1 MRRFFRLRTIRSLL
15 WAGFGST
22 IFFLAASGAG
32 AIYSLQSLERQ
43 SRAEVRDLYDELSAM
58 QRVANAIMQEIVIGM
73 QYVNTGSET
82 EGDRYRAAADEAD
95 KLRRDALGLAVLA
108 PDERKELEEIGR
120 LQASVEVGIGLTH
133 AYSETGRRA
142 DATRVLR
149 TTTADIEKIGKSVD
163 AIRSVAT
170 ARTAARD
177 RALRSDVTRN
187 QRALLVVILAA
198 IVVAIYFSIRTLRA
212 VTRPLTQLGRDVDA
226 MGDGD
231 LRLRTQAADLP
242 RARGDAREYMHL
254 SQSLLR
260 TRDRLRALLD
270 SVKSEA
276 EIVNKAAGALS
287 QTATGASDATHH
299 VTAAVNEM
307 ARGAT
312 GQLDSLTNA
321 TEAVRQLAEE
331 GAAIGEAVGASQ
343 QAGKDI
349 RTTANATRAGIAEAV
364 STLLGAREVVD
375 TSAREIAHLRDA
387 TAVIDRFV
395 AVISDIA
402 VQTNL
407 LALNAAIEAARAG
420 DAGHGFAVVAEEVRT
435 LADQSAKAAS
445 DVTEN
450 VRRIR
455 ERVGSASAAVEAGT
469 QRMKNVEEVAKSAS
483 NALSQIESAVERV
496 ENASAR
502 VTRAVESNQHA
513 LISVRDAILG
523 AKETAEGH
531 AASSEQVA
539 AAVQQTS
546 ASVEEVSA
554 TAAELQTAA
563 ERVRAMVL
571 EFKT

>member
-32 AIYSLQSLERQ
+32 AIYSLHSLARQ
-43 SRAEVRDLYDELSAM
+43 SRAEVRELYDELSAV
-58 QRVANAIMQEIVIGM
+58 QRVVNAIMQEIVIGM

-95 KLRRDALGLAVLA
+95 KLRREALGLAVLA
-108 PDERKELEEIGR
+108 PDERKALEEIGR

-133 AYSETGRRA
+133 AYGETGRRA

-177 RALRSDVTRN
+177 RALRSDVSRN
-187 QRALLVVILAA
+187 QRALLIAVLLA
-198 IVVAIYFSIRTLRA
+198 IGVAVYFSIRTLRA
-212 VTRPLTQLGRDVDA
+212 VTRPLTNLGRDVDA

-231 LRLRTQAADLP
+231 LRLRSQPDHARP
-242 RARGDAREYMHL
+242 RNDAREYMHL

-260 TRDRLRALLD
+260 TRDRLRSLLD

>member
-1 MRRFFRLRTIRSLL
+1 MRRFFRLRTIRALL

-32 AIYSLQSLERQ
+32 AIYSLDSLARQ
-43 SRAEVRDLYDELSAM
+43 SRTQVRDLYDELSAT
-58 QRVANAIMQEIVIGM
+58 QRVVIAIMQEMVLGM

-95 KLRRDALGLAVLA
+95 KLRREALALAVLA
-108 PDERKELEEIGR
+108 PDERKELEDIGR
-120 LQASVEVGIGLTH
+120 LQASVEVGIALTH
-133 AYSETGRRA
+133 AYGETGRRA

-187 QRALLVVILAA
+187 QRALLVAILSA
-198 IVVAIYFSIRTLRA
+198 IVVAIYFSVRTLRA
-212 VTRPLTQLGRDVDA
+212 VTRPLTTLGRDVDA

-231 LRLRTQAADLP
+231 LRLRSQP
-242 RARGDAREYMHL
+242 EHVRARNDAREYMHL

-260 TRDRLRALLD
+260 TRDRLRSLLD

-276 EIVNKAAGALS
+276 ELVNKAAGALS
-287 QTATGASDATHH
+287 QTATGASDATQH

-307 ARGAT
+307 ARGAS

-496 ENASAR
+496 ETASAR

-531 AASSEQVA
+531 AASSQQVA

>member
-1 MRRFFRLRTIRSLL
+1 MRTVLRFRTIRALL
-15 WAGFGST
+15 WSGFGAT
-22 IFFLAASGAG
+22 IVFLAAAGAG
-32 AIYSLQSLERQ
+32 AIWSLQSNARQ
-43 SRAEVRDLYDELSAM
+43 SRAEVRELYDELSAM
-58 QRVANAIMQEIVIGM
+58 QRVVNSIMEEIVAGM
-73 QYVNTGSET
+73 QYVNTGSER
-82 EGDRYRAAADEAD
+82 EGERYRVAADSAD
-95 KLRRDALGLAVLA
+95 KLRQQALGLAVLS
-108 PDERKELEEIGR
+108 PEERRGLEEIGR
-120 LQASVEVGIGLTH
+120 LQASIEVGIALTH
-133 AYSETGRRA
+133 AYGETGRPA

-149 TTTADIEKIGKSVD
+149 STTGDIGKVGASLE
-163 AIRSVAT
+163 T
-170 ARTAARD
+170 MRTAAAARAAARD
-177 RALRSDVTRN
+177 SGLKAAVTRS
-187 QRALLVVILAA
+187 QRALA
-198 IVVAIYFSIRTLRA
+198 VAILLAMGVAVYFSVRTLGA
-212 VTRPLTQLGRDVDA
+212 VTRPLRALGLDVDA
-226 MGDGD
+226 MGSGD
-231 LRLRTQAADLP
+231 LRLRGNVDQL
-242 RARGDAREYMHL
+242 RARSDAREYTHL
-254 SQSLLR
+254 SQSLLQ
-260 TRDRLRALLD
+260 TRDRLRTLLE
-270 SVKSEA
+270 SVKLEA

-299 VTAAVNEM
+299 VTAAVNDM
-307 ARGAT
+307 ARGAS
-312 GQLDSLTNA
+312 GQLDSLTTA

-331 GAAIGEAVGASQ
+331 GAAIGEAAGASE

-349 RTTANATRAGIAEAV
+349 RSTANATRAGIAQAV

-375 TSAREIAHLRDA
+375 ASAREIAQLRDA

-455 ERVGSASAAVEAGT
+455 DRVGSASAAVEAGT
-469 QRMKNVEEVAKSAS
+469 QRMKNVEEVANSAS
-483 NALSQIESAVERV
+483 NALTQIESAVERV
-496 ENASAR
+496 ESASAR

-554 TAAELQTAA
+554 TASELQTAA
-563 ERVRAMVL
+563 ERVRAMVS

>member
-32 AIYSLQSLERQ
+32 AIYSLRSLERQ

-58 QRVANAIMQEIVIGM
+58 QRVVNAIMQEIVIGM

-95 KLRRDALGLAVLA
+95 KLRREALGLAVLA
-108 PDERKELEEIGR
+108 PDERNELEEIGR
-120 LQASVEVGIGLTH
+120 LQSSVEVGIGLTH
-133 AYSETGRRA
+133 AYGETGRRA

-177 RALRSDVTRN
+177 RALRSEVTRN
-187 QRALLVVILAA
+187 QRALLIAILSA
-198 IVVAIYFSIRTLRA
+198 IGVAVYFSIRTLRA

-231 LRLRTQAADLP
+231 LRLRTQADLP
-242 RARGDAREYMHL
+242 RARSDAREYMHL

-260 TRDRLRALLD
+260 TRDRLRSLLD

-420 DAGHGFAVVAEEVRT
+420 DAGHGFAVVAEEVRA

>member
-32 AIYSLQSLERQ
+32 AIYSLQSLEGQ

-58 QRVANAIMQEIVIGM
+58 QRVANAIMQEIAIGM

-198 IVVAIYFSIRTLRA
+198 IGVAIYFSIRTLRA

-231 LRLRTQAADLP
+231 LRLRTQADLP

>member
-1 MRRFFRLRTIRSLL
+1 MKLRLFRLRTIRALL
-15 WAGFGST
+15 WSGFGAT
-22 IFFLAASGAG
+22 IVFLAASGAG
-32 AIYSLQSLERQ
+32 AIYALHSMERQ
-43 SRAEVRDLYDELSAM
+43 GRAEVRDLYEELSAM
-58 QRVANAIMQEIVIGM
+58 QRVVNAIMQEIVGGM
-73 QYVNTGSET
+73 QYVNTGSEK
-82 EGDRYRAAADEAD
+82 EGERYRVAGDNAD
-95 KLRRDALGLAVLA
+95 KLRHDALGLSVLS
-108 PDERKELEEIGR
+108 PEERKELEEIGR
-120 LQASVEVGIGLTH
+120 LQASIEVGIALTH
-133 AYSETGRRA
+133 AYTETGRQA
-142 DATRVLR
+142 DATRTMR
-149 TTTADIEKIGKSVD
+149 ATTADIERIGKSLES
-163 AIRSVAT
+163 IRTVA
-170 ARTAARD
+170 AARAASRD
-177 RALRSDVTRN
+177 ASISNEVARN
-187 QRALLVVILAA
+187 QRALLLAVLLA
-198 IVVAIYFSIRTLRA
+198 IGTAVYFSIRTLGA
-212 VTRPLTQLGRDVDA
+212 VTRPLRALGVDVDA

-231 LRLRTQAADLP
+231 LRLRIRPEHVQA
-242 RARGDAREYMHL
+242 RSDAREYTHL
-254 SQSLLR
+254 SEALLR
-260 TRDRLRALLD
+260 TRDRLRTLLE

-276 EIVNKAAGALS
+276 EVVNKAAGALS
-287 QTATGASDATHH
+287 QTASGASDATHH

-307 ARGAT
+307 ARGAS
-312 GQLDSLTNA
+312 GQLDSLTDA
-321 TEAVRQLAEE
+321 SEAVRQLAEE
-331 GAAIGEAVGASQ
+331 GATIGEAAGESE
-343 QAGKDI
+343 QAGRDI

-455 ERVGSASAAVEAGT
+455 DRVGSASAAVEAGT
-469 QRMKNVEEVAKSAS
+469 QRMKNVEEVATSAS
-483 NALSQIESAVERV
+483 NALAQIESAVMRV
-496 ENASAR
+496 ETASMR

-513 LISVRDAILG
+513 LISVRNAILG
-523 AKETAEGH
+523 AKETAESH
-531 AASSEQVA
+531 AASSEEVA

-546 ASVEEVSA
+546 ASVQEVSA

-563 ERVRAMVL
+563 ERVRTMVL

>member
-1 MRRFFRLRTIRSLL
+1 MRNIFRLRTIRALL
-15 WAGFGST
+15 WSGFGAS
-22 IFFLAASGAG
+22 IVFLAAAGAG
-32 AIYSLQSLERQ
+32 AIYSLHSNDRQ
-43 SRAEVRDLYDELSAM
+43 SRAEVRDLYQELSST
-58 QRVANAIMQEIVIGM
+58 QRVVNAIMQEIVGGM
-73 QYVNTGSET
+73 QYLNTGSER
-82 EGDRYRAAADEAD
+82 EGTRYHAVADSAE
-95 KLRRDALGLAVLA
+95 KLRQEALGLAVLSS
-108 PDERKELEEIGR
+108 DERRQLEEIGR
-120 LQASVEVGIGLTH
+120 LQASIEVGISLTH
-133 AYSETGRRA
+133 AYGETGRPA
-142 DATRVLR
+142 DATRVMR
-149 TTTADIEKIGKSVD
+149 ATTADIARIGS
-163 AIRSVAT
+163 ALESIRTIAE

-177 RALRSDVTRN
+177 RALSADVARS
-187 QRALLVVILAA
+187 QRVLLLAVLVA
-198 IVVAIYFSIRTLRA
+198 IGVAIYFSIRTLGA
-212 VTRPLTQLGRDVDA
+212 VTRPLAALGLDVDA
-226 MGDGD
+226 MGSGD
-231 LRLRTQAADLP
+231 LRLRVRPEQL
-242 RARGDAREYMHL
+242 RARLDAREYTQL

-260 TRDRLRALLD
+260 TRDRLRTLLEN
-270 SVKSEA
+270 VKSEA
-276 EIVNKAAGALS
+276 DIVNMAAGALS
-287 QTATGASDATHH
+287 QTATGASTATHH
-299 VTAAVNEM
+299 VTAAVNDR
-307 ARGAT
+307 ARGAS
-312 GQLDSLTNA
+312 GQLDSLTTA

-331 GAAIGEAVGASQ
+331 GAAIGEAAGASE

-349 RTTANATRAGIAEAV
+349 RTTTNATRAGIAEAV
-364 STLLGAREVVD
+364 STLLGAREVVNE
-375 TSAREIAHLRDA
+375 SAREIAQLRDA

-469 QRMKNVEEVAKSAS
+469 QRMKNVEEVATSAS
-483 NALSQIESAVERV
+483 NALAQIESAVVRV
-496 ENASAR
+496 ESASAR

-513 LISVRDAILG
+513 LISVRDAIIG
-523 AKETAEGH
+523 ARETAEGH

-563 ERVRAMVL
+563 ERVRTMVS

>member
-22 IFFLAASGAG
+22 IFFLAGSGAG
-32 AIYSLQSLERQ
+32 AIYSLQSLARQ

-58 QRVANAIMQEIVIGM
+58 QRVVNAMMQEIVIGM

-95 KLRRDALGLAVLA
+95 KLRREALGLAVLA

-120 LQASVEVGIGLTH
+120 LQASVEVGIALTH
-133 AYSETGRRA
+133 AYGETGRRA

-177 RALRSDVTRN
+177 RALRSEVTRN
-187 QRALLVVILAA
+187 QRALLIAILSA
-198 IVVAIYFSIRTLRA
+198 IGVAVYFSIRTLRA

-231 LRLRTQAADLP
+231 LRLRTQADLP
-242 RARGDAREYMHL
+242 RARSDAREYMHL

>member
-15 WAGFGST
+15 WAGFGTT
-22 IFFLAASGAG
+22 ILFLAASGAG
-32 AIYSLQSLERQ
+32 AIYALHSGARQ

-58 QRVANAIMQEIVIGM
+58 QRVVNAIMNEIVLGM
-73 QYVNTGSET
+73 QYVNTGSDA
-82 EGDRYRAAADEAD
+82 EGDRYRVAADEAD
-95 KLRRDALGLAVLA
+95 KLRRESLNLAVLS
-108 PDERKELEEIGR
+108 PDERQELEEVGR
-120 LQASVEVGIGLTH
+120 LQASIEVGIALTH
-133 AYSETGRRA
+133 AYSETGRKA
-142 DATRVLR
+142 EATRVLR
-149 TTTADIEKIGKSVD
+149 ATTADIVKIGKSVE
-163 AIRSVAT
+163 AIRSVAS

-177 RALRSDVTRN
+177 RALRKEVTRN
-187 QRALLVVILAA
+187 ERALLIAILAA
-198 IVVAIYFSIRTLRA
+198 IAVAIYFSIRTLRA
-212 VTRPLTQLGRDVDA
+212 VTRPLTALGRDVDA

-231 LRLRTQAADLP
+231 LRLRSQVDHA
-242 RARGDAREYMHL
+242 RARSDAREYMHL

-260 TRDRLRALLD
+260 TRDRLRSLLD

-287 QTATGASDATHH
+287 ETATGASDATHH

-496 ENASAR
+496 ETASAR

>member
-32 AIYSLQSLERQ
+32 AIYSLQSLEGQ

-58 QRVANAIMQEIVIGM
+58 QRVANAIMQEIAIGM

-133 AYSETGRRA
+133 AYGETGRRA

-198 IVVAIYFSIRTLRA
+198 IGVAIYFSIRTLRA

-231 LRLRTQAADLP
+231 LRLRTQADLP